1 MKKYFVKKDGKFL
14 KTVLELDSK
23 AYPAETNAE
32 EWVAY
37 EQRKNPGSTYE
48 LFSWDGLMNVE
59 VVKKLEETG
68 CFNKINCNWDKK
80 YIPGR
85 DKE

>member
-23 AYPAETNAE
+23 AYPAEKKAE
-32 EWVAY
+32 EWVSY

-48 LFSWDGLMNVE
+48 LFSWDGWMNVE
-59 VVKKLEETG
+59 VVKELIDYLPELD
-68 CFNKINCNWDKK
+68 KIVTEQ
-80 YIPGR
+80 GGVL
-85 DKE
+85 

>member
-1 MKKYFVKKDGKFL
+1 
-14 KTVLELDSK
+14 
-23 AYPAETNAE
+23 
-32 EWVAY
+32 
-37 EQRKNPGSTYE
+37 
-48 LFSWDGLMNVE
+48 MNVE

-68 CFNKINCNWDKK
+68 CFNKINWNWDKK

>member
-1 MKKYFVKKDGKFL
+1 M
-14 KTVLELDSK
+14 DSK
-23 AYPAETNAE
+23 AYPAEKKAE
-32 EWVAY
+32 EWVYY

-48 LFSWDGLMNVE
+48 LFSWDGWMNVE

-68 CFNKINCNWDKK
+68 HFNKINWNWDKK

>member
-68 CFNKINCNWDKK
+68 CFNKINWNWDNK